1 MLLMKPT
8 RVIPIPP
15 HKASLNLPRGTEI
28 NASDVSHT
36 HLSRESLP
44 TQYSL
49 SQTIKVGKTLCTRSN
64 YSHPRWT
71 LCAVLGNVLLYT
83 LRQRIEPPTVPC
95 VWLKHHFCAAD
106 QLLFELSDTA
116 PRRITQ
122 SIVIVRACYSL
133 RINRIA
139 ANNFRRLLAKGDTC
153 IV

>member
-1 MLLMKPT
+1 MLLMKPA
-8 RVIPIPP
+8 RKIPIPP

-71 LCAVLGNVLLYT
+71 LCAVLGNVLFHCPAPTYRAAHGALCLAKT
-83 LRQRIEPPTVPC
+83 PFLRLLTIPFSIERHRPTSHRVGRRHSPC
-95 VWLKHHFCAAD
+95 
-106 QLLFELSDTA
+106 LLF
-116 PRRITQ
+116 
-122 SIVIVRACYSL
+122 
-133 RINRIA
+133 
-139 ANNFRRLLAKGDTC
+139 LADKPHC
-153 IV
+153 SQ